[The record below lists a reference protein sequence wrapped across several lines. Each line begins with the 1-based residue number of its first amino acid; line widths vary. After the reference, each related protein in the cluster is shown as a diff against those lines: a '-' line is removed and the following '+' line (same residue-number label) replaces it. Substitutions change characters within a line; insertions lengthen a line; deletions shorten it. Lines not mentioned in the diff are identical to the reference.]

1 MGKALRVALV
11 AGPMYDG
18 LYGRLPLFEKA
29 SGLKVE
35 VAFKGDH
42 PSLNERLAECGA
54 SYDLV
59 STHSKYAPSQ
69 AGFLRPLDGL
79 LGDAELQ
86 AFEASAVELMR
97 FRGRLLQLPRV
108 VDSKLVLYRK
118 DLFESEALCRCYAS
132 EFGSALRFPDT
143 WDAFADTARFL
154 RTHAGIAGFVFPG
167 RESGLFGHF
176 YEILESA
183 GGKLFTED
191 LEPAFV
197 SDAGRYACGLLV
209 RLYRESAP
217 KEVPAWHYDQ
227 VAACFLAGK
236 AVMTTDWPG
245 SYHAYRESKAVGD
258 RFDVAIYPTGPS
270 GKRRVYSGAHS
281 FALTT
286 GTKDVPAALELL
298 RFLCSEESQLHEAR
312 LGSIVPRTAVME
324 RLCREVPAGSRDAR
338 RIEILH
344 RTMSSCMAIP
354 PKFAEYPACE
364 DALWG
369 SVRKALI
376 GECSVEQALLSAA
389 EAVSAARRN

>member
-1 MGKALRVALV
+1 MANELRIALV
-11 AGPMYDG
+11 SGPMYDG
-18 LYGRLPLFEKA
+18 LYDRLPLFEKA

-42 PSLNERLAECGA
+42 PSLNEHLADHGA

-79 LGDAELQ
+79 LEDAELK

-97 FRGRLLQLPRV
+97 FRGQLLQLPRV

-118 DLFESEALCRCYAS
+118 DLFESQSLCDRYDS
-132 EFGSALRFPDT
+132 EFGRSLRFPDT
-143 WDAFADTARFL
+143 WDDFADTARFL
-154 RTHAGIAGFVFPG
+154 RVHAGMAGFVFPG
-167 RESGLFGHF
+167 KESGLFGHF

-183 GGKLFTED
+183 GGQLFTDD

-197 SDAGRYACGLLV
+197 SDAGRYACGMLA
-209 RLYRESAP
+209 RLYKEAAP
-217 KEVPAWHYDQ
+217 KEVPDWHYDQ
-227 VAACFLAGK
+227 VAACFLSGNA
-236 AVMTTDWPG
+236 AITTDWPG
-245 SYHAYRESKAVGD
+245 AYHAYRESAVVGEV
-258 RFDVAIYPTGPS
+258 FDVAIYPTGPS

-281 FALTT
+281 FALTS
-286 GTKDVPAALELL
+286 GTRDVPAALELL
-298 RFLCSEESQLHEAR
+298 RFLCSEESQDHEAR
-312 LGSIVPRTAVME
+312 LGSVVPRTAVME
-324 RLCREVPAGSRDAR
+324 RLRREAPSGSRDAR

-369 SVRKALI
+369 SIRQALV
-376 GECSVEQALLSAA
+376 GECTVDQALQRAA
-389 EAVSAARRN
+389 AAVSSARRH